1 MAKEGEREHRS
12 ENNDKKKR
20 ERSRFYTTLKPF
32 YSKDLNL
39 NYFASAIRFSQFSTE
54 NLV

>member
-12 ENNDKKKR
+12 ENNDKKKS
-20 ERSRFYTTLKPF
+20 ERSRFY
-32 YSKDLNL
+32 SKGLNL

>member
-12 ENNDKKKR
+12 ENNDKNR

-32 YSKDLNL
+32 YYKDLNL
-39 NYFASAIRFSQFSTE
+39 NYFASANH
-54 NLV
+54 NLALKIWCKRC

>member
-12 ENNDKKKR
+12 ENNDKNR

-32 YSKDLNL
+32 YSRDLNL
-39 NYFASAIRFSQFSTE
+39 NYFASAMRFSQFSTE